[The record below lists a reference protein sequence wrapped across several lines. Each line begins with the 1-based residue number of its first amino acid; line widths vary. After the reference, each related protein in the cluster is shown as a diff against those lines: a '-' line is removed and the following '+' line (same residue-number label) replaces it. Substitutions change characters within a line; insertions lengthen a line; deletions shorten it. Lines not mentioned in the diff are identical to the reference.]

1 MFDKKEIRSVFF
13 LGGYD
18 LEMQT
23 IKNVLESVY
32 ACYVDHKLRWEE
44 ACLSR
49 YEEDIRLLN
58 LQKSKCEIYGI
69 ELREDIPL
77 PLNYIC
83 IDHHNQYTHLPSALE
98 QVMQLFGLVPDR
110 RTRLI
115 AANDKFYIPGMLEL
129 GATDEEIA
137 EIRLADRKA
146 QGVTDED
153 EWLAQKAI
161 KENLERLGDLIIVH
175 AFGNRFSPICD
186 RLYPY
191 SRLLVYTDEE
201 WMYYGE
207 EASKIKNL
215 FVGEFTKG
223 KMFNGGGVNGY
234 VGTVRRSFS
243 RNEILEM
250 VEQIKIQYY
259 GA

>member
-1 MFDKKEIRSVFF
+1 MFDKKEMKSIFL

-23 IKNVLESVY
+23 IKNVLESVH
-32 ACYVDHKLRWEE
+32 ALYVDHVLHWDE

-49 YEEDIRLLN
+49 YKEDIRQIN
-58 LQKSKCEIYGI
+58 LMTSDCKIYGV
-69 ELREDIPL
+69 ELQEDILL
-77 PLNYIC
+77 PSNYIR
-83 IDHHNQYTHLPSALE
+83 IDHHNQYVHLPSALE
-98 QVMQLFGLVPDR
+98 QIMALFCIEPDR
-110 RTRLI
+110 RACLI

-161 KENLERLGDLIIVH
+161 KENLEKLGDLLIVY
-175 AFGNRFSPICD
+175 AFVNRFSPICD

-207 EASKIKNL
+207 GALKIKNL
-215 FVGEFTKG
+215 FVDEFTKG
-223 KMFNGGGVNGY
+223 RMFNGGGVNGY

-243 RNEILEM
+243 RNEILGM